1 MPRVSLK
8 PLVDAIHGT
17 LSDVTFKKSTK
28 DNTTVNGPPAL
39 PKVTWSQAQ
48 KTLSQILV
56 RFGYPIVLTII
67 SGYVLVIFIRP
78 VSNAHVGINFY
89 ERSKFLE
96 MVHGTAYK
104 PFVYRT
110 LLPTTVHV
118 ISLVT
123 PNQFRHVFEE
133 VIGQQYNSL
142 FMFFGWETS
151 AAYEYVT
158 ASILMLVS
166 LMGFGHYSAKL
177 VMRTCKLGDRQKTR
191 VLLAT
196 SVLLGLPPFFRYTS
210 YVYDPPQLL
219 LFTMALYFLAALEYR
234 NFVLSFILCC
244 VNKETAILLI
254 TLYAFL
260 QYKRHLPIQYYW
272 GLLVVLL
279 ALYIGIKSLISYAFR
294 LNPGAFTEFQFSH
307 NLDLLTRG
315 WSFSNIAIV
324 LTLLALLFYQWK
336 EKPLFLKVSFLCI
349 FPPLIML
356 ALFLGYIDEWRGYYE
371 AYPIAFGLI
380 VDSLLRLRA
389 LFNTGC
395 DQASPNAPRNLAEGI
410 QYAKS

>member
-8 PLVDAIHGT
+8 PLVEAIHGT
-17 LSDVTFKKSTK
+17 LSDVTFKKSAR
-28 DNTTVNGPPAL
+28 DNTTVNRPSAL
-39 PKVTWSQAQ
+39 SKVTWGQVQ
-48 KTLSQILV
+48 KTLSQIIV

-110 LLPTTVHV
+110 LLPTTVHL
-118 ISLVT
+118 ISIVT
-123 PNQFRHVFEE
+123 PNQYRHVFEE
-133 VIGQQYNSL
+133 VIGQQYSSL

-151 AAYEYVT
+151 AAYEYVI
-158 ASILMLVS
+158 AFILMLVS
-166 LMGFGHYSAKL
+166 LMGFSHYSAKL
-177 VMRTCKLGDRQKTR
+177 VMRTCKLEEGQKTR

-196 SVLLGLPPFFRYTS
+196 SILLGLPPFFRYTS
-210 YVYDPPQLL
+210 FVYDPPQLF
-219 LFTMALYFLAALEYR
+219 LFTMALYFLAASEYR

-244 VNKETAILLI
+244 INKETAILLI

-260 QYKRHLPIQYYW
+260 QYKRHLPIQHYW
-272 GLLVVLL
+272 SLLVVLL
-279 ALYIGIKSLISYAFR
+279 VLYVGIKSSISYAFR

-315 WSFSNIAIV
+315 WSLANIAVV
-324 LTLLALLFYQWK
+324 LTLLGLLFYQWK

-349 FPPLIML
+349 FPPLITL

-380 VDSLLRLRA
+380 VDSLLRLKA
-389 LFNTGC
+389 LFNTGYQ
-395 DQASPNAPRNLAEGI
+395 QAGSKAPQHLAEGI
-410 QYAKS
+410 KYIQS